1 MRAQLDTVKD
11 VVSRVIVGALF
22 SLLAVNVLADFLHT
36 GRFTGLLMLAGE
48 SLVVVLTIVRRP
60 AQSIDRSAFAGALTM
75 ASVLGP
81 VLLRATDMSTVVPD
95 SLTSIFSVLGLALI
109 VVGKISLGRSFGL
122 VPANRGVV
130 VRGPYTVVRHPIYTG
145 YLVTH
150 VAFVAQH
157 PSPWNACVL
166 LMADS
171 ALILRALREERVLS
185 GDAEYRGYCRRVGWH
200 LVPGIF

>member
-1 MRAQLDTVKD
+1 MRIHQDTVKD
-11 VVSRVIVGALF
+11 VVSRVVIGALF
-22 SLLAVNVLADFLHT
+22 SLLAVNLLADFLHT
-36 GRFTGLLMLAGE
+36 GRITGLLMLVGE

-60 AQSIDRSAFAGALTM
+60 AQAVDRSAVAGALTM
-75 ASVLGP
+75 ASVVGP
-81 VLLRATDMSTVVPD
+81 VLLRATDMSSVVPD
-95 SLTSIFSVLGLALI
+95 SLTSVFSALGLALI
-109 VVGKISLGRSFGL
+109 LVGKASLGRSFGL

-130 VRGPYTVVRHPIYTG
+130 VRGPYAVVRHPIYTG

-150 VAFVAQH
+150 VAFVVQH

-171 ALILRALREERVLS
+171 ALVLRALREERVLS
-185 GDAEYRGYCRRVGWH
+185 GDAEYQGYCRRVGWH

>member
-1 MRAQLDTVKD
+1 MRLQQDTVKD
-11 VVSRVIVGALF
+11 VASRIVIGSLF

-36 GRFTGLLMLAGE
+36 GRITGLLMLAGE

-60 AQSIDRSAFAGALTM
+60 AQAIDRSAIAGALTM
-75 ASVLGP
+75 ASVVGP
-81 VLLRATDMSTVVPD
+81 VLLRVTDMSSIVPD
-95 SLTSIFSVLGLALI
+95 GLTSAFSALGLALI
-109 VVGKISLGRSFGL
+109 VVGKVSLGRSFGL

-150 VAFVAQH
+150 VAFLVQH

-171 ALILRALREERVLS
+171 ALVLRALREERVLS
-185 GDAEYRGYCRRVGWH
+185 GDAEYRGYCRRVSWH

>member
-1 MRAQLDTVKD
+1 MRFHRDTVKD
-11 VVSRVIVGALF
+11 VASRIIIGSLF

-36 GRFTGLLMLAGE
+36 GRITGLLMLAGE

-60 AQSIDRSAFAGALTM
+60 AQSIDRSAVAGALTM
-75 ASVLGP
+75 ASVVGP
-81 VLLRATDMSTVVPD
+81 VMLRVTDMSSIVPD
-95 SLTSIFSVLGLALI
+95 SLTSTFSALGLALI

-150 VAFVAQH
+150 VAFLVQH

-166 LMADS
+166 LIADS
-171 ALILRALREERVLS
+171 ALVLRALREERVLS

-200 LVPGIF
+200 LLPGIF